1 ETKTAM
7 VRITVPKFAV
17 GEFKPEMYATVNI
30 FSPIEVK
37 SVTVPDRAIIRSGER
52 NILIVALGGGYFV
65 PRDVK
70 LGVEAGGYVAIL
82 QGLKEGEQIVT
93 SSQFLIDSESN
104 LKAALHSMLG
114 HAENDSSIAAT
125 QTEPMEKSRTKEGVN
140 EIIHQVKIG
149 GKLEPRNADH
159 IKMDAQE
166 TGSNANAAHELAQE
180 DNRGSKQLQPF
191 IDPVCGMEADGSEEL
206 SYTYNGNKYYF
217 CGSGDMEKFKRSP
230 QQYIPT
236 GAR

>member
-1 ETKTAM
+1 MEA
-7 VRITVPKFAV
+7 
-17 GEFKPEMYATVNI
+17 
-30 FSPIEVK
+30 K

-52 NILIVALGGGYFV
+52 NIVVVALGGGYFA

-70 LGVEAGGYVAIL
+70 LGVEANGYVEIL
-82 QGLKEGEQIVT
+82 QGLKEGEQVVT

-114 HAENDSSIAAT
+114 HAGNDSSNAAM
-125 QTEPMEKSRTKEGVN
+125 QTEPVEKSQTKAGVN
-140 EIIHQVKIG
+140 EITQQGKIRR
-149 GKLEPRNADH
+149 KLEPRNAAH
-159 IKMDAQE
+159 IKMDGRE

-180 DNRGSKQLQPF
+180 DNRGSKQLQRF

-206 SYTYNGNKYYF
+206 SYAYNGNKYYF

-230 QQYIPT
+230 QQYIPAA
-236 GAR
+236 AR